1 MISSEVDC
9 GFKPAIGQNCP
20 PLLLSFNCKIKRN
33 VILSSVENEVWRPD
47 YAYVPQMQFQFHS
60 LYWAWAE
67 ADVWKPVHIKPELSA
82 WLDNTKGKWEN
93 GFSLLFGS
101 AGCLIRGQRVQAGS
115 PSMTLNVGLFF
126 SLQPMKPHYML
137 HSNTAIIIMP
147 FKSSTNAHQRL
158 H

>member
-1 MISSEVDC
+1 MGLSLPLVRIVLLFCSLSIAKSREMSFYPALKMKCGGLTMRMCHKCNSNSTHCIELEQKIS
-9 GFKPAIGQNCP
+9 
-20 PLLLSFNCKIKRN
+20 
-33 VILSSVENEVWRPD
+33 
-47 YAYVPQMQFQFHS
+47 
-60 LYWAWAE
+60 E

-126 SLQPMKPHYML
+126 SLQPMKPHYMH